1 MMKDVQQTPRSK
13 KGAPA
18 ARASRAAE
26 RSPNGAQTPVDAAAA
41 ATDPALDEQ
50 DLLRRVVIE
59 GVRPEVDEGRFPAK
73 SAIGDTVIVEADI
86 FVDSHEEIAADLL
99 YRRADETSWTT
110 VPMTDLGNDRWR
122 AAFPSS
128 HLSPYVFTI
137 EAWIDPFARWRNGL
151 AKKAEAGQ
159 DVAVDLLIG
168 ARLIEEA
175 AARAPSKD
183 AEALRN
189 TSAKL
194 SGRTAVARRVEVA
207 LEDQLA
213 LRMRDLAD
221 KTAATRYHRAPH
233 VQVDTPGAVYS
244 TWYEMFPRS
253 ASSEPGRHGTFRDAE
268 RRLDYVAQMGFDVLY
283 LPPIH
288 PIGLTHRKGPNN
300 RTEASPTDPGSPWA
314 IGSAKGGHKSI
325 NADLGTLEDFKRLVK
340 KARNRDIEIAMDIAF
355 QVSPDHPWVKEHPDW
370 FKTRP
375 DGSVQYAEN
384 PPKKYEDIFPINFET
399 SDRQALWEEL
409 RGVFLYWMDQGVRV
423 FRVDNPH
430 TKPFRFWEWCIAGLR
445 EADPGVILLAE
456 AFTRPK
462 IMYHLAKLGFTQ
474 SYTYFAWRYQKWDIT
489 EYFAEISRPPVSDFF
504 RPNAWPNT
512 PDILTEQV
520 QRGGRPV
527 FVSRLVLAATLSANY
542 GIYGP
547 AYELM
552 EAIPREP
559 GSEEYLNAEKYQV
572 RHWDIERSDSLR
584 ELISL
589 VNRARKENPALQRNT
604 GLRFHTVEN
613 DQLIAYSKE
622 TDDARNVVITIVNLD
637 PNYAQSGLVTLPI
650 ADWGITGDEPYQVH
664 DLLSDARYTWQ
675 GARNFVKLDPQV
687 MPAHIFRLRRRASA
701 SGWEFA

>member
-1 MMKDVQQTPRSK
+1 M
-13 KGAPA
+13 
-18 ARASRAAE
+18 
-26 RSPNGAQTPVDAAAA
+26 
-41 ATDPALDEQ
+41 DEH
-50 DLLRRVVIE
+50 DLRRRVVIE

-73 SAIGDTVIVEADI
+73 SAIGDAVVVEADI
-86 FVDSHEEIAADLL
+86 FVDSHEELAADVL
-99 YRRADETSWTT
+99 YRLADETSWAT
-110 VPMTDLGNDRWR
+110 VPMTLLGNDRWG
-122 AAFPSS
+122 ATFPCA
-128 HLSPYVFTI
+128 HLKPYVFTI
-137 EAWIDPFARWRNGL
+137 EAWIDLFARWRDGL
-151 AKKAEAGQ
+151 AKKVDAGQ
-159 DVAVDLLIG
+159 DVALDLLIG

-183 AEALRN
+183 ADALRN
-189 TSAKL
+189 AVAKL

-207 LEDQLA
+207 LQEELA

-221 KTAATRYHRAPH
+221 KTTATRYHREPRI
-233 VQVDTPGAVYS
+233 QVDTPGAVYS

-253 ASSEPGRHGTFRDAE
+253 ASASPGRAGTFRDVE
-268 RRLDYVAQMGFDVLY
+268 RRLDYVAEMGFDVLY
-283 LPPIH
+283 LSPIH
-288 PIGLTHRKGPNN
+288 PIGRTHRKGPNN
-300 RTEASPTDPGSPWA
+300 RTEASPSDPGSPWA
-314 IGSAKGGHKSI
+314 IGSEEGGHKSI
-325 NADLGTLEDFKRLVK
+325 NPELGTLEDFRRLVK
-340 KARNRDIEIAMDIAF
+340 KARDRDIEIAMDIAI
-355 QVSPDHPWVKEHPDW
+355 QVSPDHPWVKEHPEW

-375 DGSVQYAEN
+375 DATMQYAEN
-384 PPKKYEDIFPINFET
+384 PPKKYEDIFPLNFET
-399 SDRQALWEEL
+399 PDWKALWEEL
-409 RGVFLYWMDQGVRV
+409 RSVFLYWMERGVRV

-445 EADPGVILLAE
+445 EVDPGVILLAE

-489 EYFAEISRPPVSDFF
+489 EYFTEVSRPPVSDFF

-512 PDILTEQV
+512 PDILTEQM
-520 QRGGRPV
+520 QRGGCPV

-552 EAIPREP
+552 EQTPREP
-559 GSEEYLNAEKYQV
+559 GSEEYLNSEKYQV
-572 RHWDIERSDSLR
+572 RHWDIERPDSLR

-604 GLRFHTVEN
+604 GLRFHNIEN

-622 TDDARNVVITIVNLD
+622 TEDAGNVVITVVNLD
-637 PNYAQSGLVTLPI
+637 ANYAQSGWVTLPI
-650 ADWGITGDEPYQVH
+650 EEWGIAGDEPYQVH

-675 GARNFVKLDPQV
+675 GPRNFVQLDPHV
-687 MPAHIFRLRRRASA
+687 VSAHIFRLRRRAGT